1 MPSRNKRDAPKALK
15 FLGETRT
22 VDALASGAVAVG
34 ILLVA
39 LDMILQSQLEDFTT
53 AFRIIGGILFLIGIA
68 TLVFGDARRRETVM
82 LMLQRVTARYMA
94 RSAGWGWTFRY
105 GVAATVIGLILI
117 LPALFLQFIF
127 GTTFGVMILA
137 ILVFC
142 SGIALIAYGVYLR
155 RKAAQ
160 KRAQSKP
167 PQNRSGR
174 R

>member
-1 MPSRNKRDAPKALK
+1 MRSRNRKESLDPKKSFGALPL
-15 FLGETRT
+15 FDRIGSAT
-22 VDALASGAVAVG
+22 VAAGVV
-34 ILLVA
+34 LVA
-39 LDMILQSQLEDFTT
+39 IDMILQSQLEGFPTV
-53 AFRIIGGILFLIGIA
+53 FRIIGGASFLIGIGM
-68 TLVFGDARRRETVM
+68 LLFGNARRRRSISS
-82 LMLQRVTARYMA
+82 QFRSVTARYMA

-167 PQNRSGR
+167 RQKRSGR

>member
-1 MPSRNKRDAPKALK
+1 MPSRNKRDAPKTLK
-15 FLGETRT
+15 FLGETRM

-53 AFRIIGGILFLIGIA
+53 AFRIIGGILFLLGIA
-68 TLVFGDARRRETVM
+68 TLVLGDARRREMVI
-82 LMLQRVTARYMA
+82 LLFRRVTARYMA

-117 LPALFLQFIF
+117 LPALVFQFLF
-127 GTTFGVMILA
+127 GTTFGVIILA

-142 SGIALIAYGVYLR
+142 SGIALIIYGLYLR
-155 RKAAQ
+155 RRAAQ
-160 KRAQSKP
+160 KQGQSNQP
-167 PQNRSGR
+167 RNRSWR